1 MNASLAAQSI
11 RDTVDMTTILSLY
24 GYQADRNGFMRCPF
38 HGERTGSL
46 KVYTDGRGWHCYGC
60 GRGGS
65 VVDFVMDHEN
75 CDFRTAV
82 IAIDKALHLGLMDPK
97 ENAFDSRQQYKIQ
110 AWLDLFVGKVQEV
123 CDTLLDGIEMQ
134 QRINMDRLKTL
145 QEIKSTPE
153 GLAKLDPKQ
162 LYFINSFDEEDNIL
176 EYRKEKIKEFKEEV
190 AAWRR
195 KYRRAMT

>member
-38 HGERTGSL
+38 HGERAGSL

-65 VVDFVMDHEN
+65 VVDFVMEHEN

-82 IAIDKALHLGLMDPK
+82 IAIDKVLHLGLMDPK

-110 AWLDLFVGKVQEV
+110 AWLDLFVGKVQEI
-123 CDTLLDGIEMQ
+123 CDTLSEGIEMQ

-153 GLAKLDPKQ
+153 GLAKMSPKQ
-162 LYFINSFDEEDNIL
+162 LNFINSFDEEDNIL
-176 EYRKEKIKEFKEEV
+176 EYQKEKIREFKEEV

>member
-75 CDFRTAV
+75 CDFRTAM

>member
-1 MNASLAAQSI
+1 MNAKLAAHSI
-11 RDTVDMTTILSLY
+11 RDTVDMSTMLSLY
-24 GYQADRNGFMRCPF
+24 GYQADRSGFMRCPF
-38 HGERTGSL
+38 HGERAGSL

-65 VVDFVMDHEN
+65 VVDFVMEHEN

-153 GLAKLDPKQ
+153 GLAKLEPKQ

>member
-1 MNASLAAQSI
+1 VNASLAAQSI

-123 CDTLLDGIEMQ
+123 CNTLLDGIEMQ

>member
-1 MNASLAAQSI
+1 MNAKLAAQSI
-11 RDTVDMTTILSLY
+11 RDTVDMSTILSLY
-24 GYQADRNGFMRCPF
+24 GYQADRSGFMRCPF
-38 HGERTGSL
+38 HGERAGSL

-65 VVDFVMDHEN
+65 VVDFVMEHEN

-110 AWLDLFVGKVQEV
+110 AWLDLFVWKVQEV

-162 LYFINSFDEEDNIL
+162 LYFINSF
-176 EYRKEKIKEFKEEV
+176 EKCCSL
-190 AAWRR
+190 WL
-195 KYRRAMT
+195 

>member
-1 MNASLAAQSI
+1 MNAKLAAQSI
-11 RDTVDMTTILSLY
+11 RDTVDMSTILSLY
-24 GYQADRNGFMRCPF
+24 GYQADRSGFMRCPF
-38 HGERTGSL
+38 HGERAGSL

-65 VVDFVMDHEN
+65 VVDFVMEHEN

>member
-110 AWLDLFVGKVQEV
+110 AWLDLFVGKVQEI
-123 CDTLLDGIEMQ
+123 CDTLSEGIEMQ